1 MCEDVLFERVE
12 IENDQSVLI
21 FLLNL
26 VAPGLC
32 RIEVNDP
39 FRKNG

>member
-1 MCEDVLFERVE
+1 MREDVLFECVK

-21 FLLNL
+21 FLLNP
-26 VAPGLC
+26 VTPGLVVC

-39 FRKNG
+39 